1 MEVEEQVSLHR
12 QMEELEEVEAVDL
25 MIQMVVLELQVKD
38 SLVVMV
44 LQVVIT
50 QVEVEVEQQKQVT
63 QTVKDMVVM
72 D

>member
-1 MEVEEQVSLHR
+1 MEVVEQVSLHK
-12 QMEELEEVEAVDL
+12 QMEELEEVEEEDL
-25 MIQMVVLELQVKD
+25 MIQMVELELQVKD

-50 QVEVEVEQQKQVT
+50 QEVEVEEQQKQVT